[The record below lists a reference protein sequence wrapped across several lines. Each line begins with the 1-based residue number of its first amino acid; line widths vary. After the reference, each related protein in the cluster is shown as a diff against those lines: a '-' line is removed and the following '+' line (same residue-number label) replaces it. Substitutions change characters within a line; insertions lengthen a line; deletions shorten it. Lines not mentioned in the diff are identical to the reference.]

1 MSKVSKIKKEKL
13 DWVIEQPI
21 DVQLSL
27 LNHHFDLCK
36 LLINYILEQDVHS
49 LTGERYKND
58 PERRYTRWGNNP
70 SSVKL
75 GDQRLPIQVP
85 RVYDKECGC
94 HVSLEN
100 HERLRELPVQDE
112 QMIRSVLHGLSTRD
126 YGQVAEQFVDNFGL
140 SSSSVSRNFI
150 EYSKQAL
157 EAFEKRKFEDQ
168 DFVAVFIDGKHLA
181 KQQMII
187 ALGVTIKGDKIPLG
201 VIQST
206 TENATAIKGLLTDL
220 IDRGLNYEDGLLF
233 IIDGAKGMRKAIDD
247 VFGHKAIIQR
257 CQWHKRENVVSYLNE
272 KDQVAY
278 RKKLQKAY
286 SEDDYHKAKQELN
299 IIKSELGQ
307 INRQAANSLKE
318 GREETLTI
326 QRLGLNEYLSK
337 SFTTTN
343 CIESVNSQLVKYIR
357 KVKRWMNSD
366 QRYRWVV
373 CGLLEIETRLRKVN
387 NYQYL
392 NELKEKLKNHVK
404 ITEEESLA
412 FSTKNET

>member
-1 MSKVSKIKKEKL
+1 MRRISIFIFWLIGWKA
-13 DWVIEQPI
+13 IESPPAGIDKAILLVAPHTSNWDAFIGLLVFTAMGLRLHWLAKQSLFKWPLGPI
-21 DVQLSL
+21 LR
-27 LNHHFDLCK
+27 F
-36 LLINYILEQDVHS
+36 
-49 LTGERYKND
+49 TGA
-58 PERRYTRWGNNP
+58 
-70 SSVKL
+70 
-75 GDQRLPIQVP
+75 I
-85 RVYDKECGC
+85 
-94 HVSLEN
+94 
-100 HERLRELPVQDE
+100 PVN
-112 QMIRSVLHGLSTRD
+112 RSQS
-126 YGQVAEQFVDNFGL
+126 Q
-140 SSSSVSRNFI
+140 NFI

-247 VFGHKAIIQR
+247 VFGHKVIIQR

-318 GREETLTI
+318 GMEETLTI

-387 NYQYL
+387 NYQYPAT
-392 NELKEKLKNHVK
+392 NRS
-404 ITEEESLA
+404 ISQQDGF
-412 FSTKNET
+412 FSF

>member
-1 MSKVSKIKKEKL
+1 MNKYSKINKERL
-13 DWVIEQPI
+13 DWAIEQPI

-27 LNHHFDLCK
+27 LNHHLDLCK

-58 PERRYTRWGNNP
+58 SERRYTRWGSNP

-75 GDQRLPIQVP
+75 GDQRLPVQVP
-85 RVYDKECGC
+85 RVYDKQCGC
-94 HVSLEN
+94 HVSLES
-100 HERLRELPVQDE
+100 HERLRELPLQDD

-126 YGQVAEQFVDNFGL
+126 YGQVAEKFVDNFGL

-168 DFVAVFIDGKHLA
+168 DFVALFIDGKHLA
-181 KQQMII
+181 KEQMII
-187 ALGVTIKGDKIPLG
+187 ALGVTIQGDKIPLG
-201 VIQST
+201 LIQST

-220 IDRGLNYEDGLLF
+220 INRGLNHEDGLLF

-247 VFGHKAIIQR
+247 VFGCKAVIQR

-272 KDQVAY
+272 KDQKTY
-278 RKKLQKAY
+278 RRKLQNAY
-286 SEDDYHKAKQELN
+286 SEDDYHKAKQELSA
-299 IIKSELGQ
+299 IKSELGQ
-307 INRQAANSLKE
+307 INRQAANSLME
-318 GREETLTI
+318 GMEETLTI
-326 QRLGLNEYLSK
+326 QRLGLHEYLSK

-357 KVKRWMNSD
+357 NVKRWMNSD
-366 QRYRWVV
+366 QRHRWVV

-392 NELKEKLKNHVK
+392 NELKEKLINHVK
-404 ITEEESLA
+404 IAEQESLA

>member
-1 MSKVSKIKKEKL
+1 MSKYSKINKERL
-13 DWVIEQPI
+13 DWAIGQPV

-27 LNHHFDLCK
+27 LNHHLDLCK

-49 LTGERYKND
+49 LTGEKYKND
-58 PERRYTRWGNNP
+58 SERRYTRWGSNP

-75 GDQRLPIQVP
+75 GDQRLPVQVP
-85 RVYDKECGC
+85 RVYDKQCGC
-94 HVSLEN
+94 HVSLES
-100 HERLRELPVQDE
+100 HERLRELPVQDD
-112 QMIRSVLHGLSTRD
+112 QMVRSVLHGLSTRD
-126 YGQVAEQFVDNFGL
+126 YGQVAEKFIDNFGL

-150 EYSKQAL
+150 EYSKRAL

-181 KQQMII
+181 KEQMII

-220 IDRGLNYEDGLLF
+220 INRGLNHEDGLLF

-247 VFGHKAIIQR
+247 VFGHKAVIQR

-272 KDQVAY
+272 KDQITY
-278 RKKLQKAY
+278 RRKLQKAY
-286 SEDDYHKAKQELN
+286 SEDDYNKAKQGLN
-299 IIKSELGQ
+299 AIKAELGQ
-307 INRQAANSLKE
+307 INRQAANSLRE
-318 GREETLTI
+318 GMEETLTI
-326 QRLGLNEYLSK
+326 QRLGLHEYLSK

-366 QRYRWVV
+366 QRHRWVV
-373 CGLLEIETRLRKVN
+373 CGLLEIEIRLRKVN
-387 NYQYL
+387 NFQYL
-392 NELKEKLKNHVK
+392 NELKEKLKNYVK

>member
-1 MSKVSKIKKEKL
+1 MSKISKINNEKL
-13 DWVIEQPI
+13 DWVTEQPI

-27 LNHHFDLCK
+27 LNHHLDLCK

-58 PERRYTRWGNNP
+58 AERRYTRWGYNP

-75 GDQRLPIQVP
+75 GDQRVPVQVP
-85 RVYDKECGC
+85 RVFDKELGH

-100 HERLRELPVQDE
+100 YERLKELPAQDE
-112 QMIRSVLHGLSTRD
+112 HMIRSVLHGLSTRD
-126 YGQVAEQFVDNFGL
+126 YGQVAEKFVDSFGL
-140 SSSSVSRNFI
+140 SSSSVSRNFV

-157 EAFEKRKFEDQ
+157 EAFEKRKFEDH

-181 KQQMII
+181 KEQMII
-187 ALGVTIKGDKIPLG
+187 ALGVTVHGDKIPLG

-206 TENATAIKGLLTDL
+206 TENSTAIKGLLADL
-220 IDRGLNYEDGLLF
+220 IERGLNYEDGILF
-233 IIDGAKGMRKAIDD
+233 IIDGAKGMRKAIDE
-247 VFGHKAIIQR
+247 VFSHKAVIQR
-257 CQWHKRENVVSYLNE
+257 CQWHKRENVVSYLKE
-272 KDQVAY
+272 KDQVTY
-278 RKKLQKAY
+278 RRKLQNAY
-286 SEDDYHKAKQELN
+286 SEDDYNKAKEKLMD
-299 IIKSELGQ
+299 IKFELGQ
-307 INRQAANSLKE
+307 INRHAANSLME
-318 GREETLTI
+318 GLEETLTI
-326 QRLGLNEYLSK
+326 QRLGLHEYLSK

-373 CGLLEIETRLRKVN
+373 CGLMEIESRLRKVN

-392 NELKEKLKNHVK
+392 NDLKEKLKNHVK
-404 ITEEESLA
+404 IAEQESLA

>member
-1 MSKVSKIKKEKL
+1 MSKVSKIKREKL

-49 LTGERYKND
+49 FTGERYKND

-112 QMIRSVLHGLSTRD
+112 QMIRSVLYGLSTRD
-126 YGQVAEQFVDNFGL
+126 YGHVAEQFVDNFGL

-168 DFVAVFIDGKHLA
+168 EFVAVFIDGKHLA

-286 SEDDYHKAKQELN
+286 SEDDYDKAKQELN

-318 GREETLTI
+318 GMEETLTI

-392 NELKEKLKNHVK
+392 NELKEKLRNHVK